1 MPILQADDRS
11 QTQLCVAAEGVKMKQ
26 YELYYAG
33 YGGIAVVAYL
43 MFGVVAMQTWLLY
56 SLLYIELK
64 CMTSHM

>member
-1 MPILQADDRS
+1 
-11 QTQLCVAAEGVKMKQ
+11 MKQ